1 MPETMP
7 TCTEMGL
14 APDLREEAYRRAYG
28 ENSKNRSFPGRPHTR
43 YWRREVQ
50 LRVRFLDGDPS
61 LHWRV
66 EEAAMAWRSCA
77 NVSFVFGDDP
87 DAEIRVTF
95 GEPAL
100 WSYVGTDALLAPAD
114 QPTMCLGVL
123 TLLSDDHVV
132 RACTLHAFGHVLG
145 LTHAQLGLTGWGD
158 EIPDDV
164 AASVVRIYPYY
175 RSARP
180 REPEMAAPEEPAI
193 PPDSGSL
200 ESFTASAPDLVAEAE
215 LSEERI
221 RLDVATPAQVHV
233 DEPFELAVA
242 VRQPGAPVLA
252 IDDLPDVLSEEGSV
266 FRPADEAIIKY
277 RIEVTGAGC
286 TVEPSHYVILLR
298 KGANSPPRYFQVTP
312 HEAGKQTIIV
322 SAYQEDEAVA
332 AQTRVR
338 IEVQFPVQSPAHLRA
353 GGPVSPGHEDAP
365 VQPADPLKGLG
376 EQLIDE
382 LSKLAVTDSSLGRS
396 SLLDGIPGADSL
408 NRDENIRRLDLYLI
422 VTQLGQRG
430 RLASGQMAI
439 TKLID
444 NALPYASGYEIEEK
458 LRAIRQQLE

>member
-14 APDLREEAYRRAYG
+14 APDLRKEAYRRAYG
-28 ENSKNRSFPGRPHTR
+28 ENSNNRSMPGRRHKR
-43 YWRREVQ
+43 YWRR
-50 LRVRFLDGDPS
+50 RVRLRIRFLNGDPS

-100 WSYVGTDALLAPAD
+100 WSYVGTDALLVPAG

-123 TLLSDDHVV
+123 TPLSDDSTV

-145 LTHAQLGLTGWGD
+145 LTHEQLGATGWGD
-158 EIPDDV
+158 DLTDAV
-164 AASVVRIYPYY
+164 AAFAEEIYG
-175 RSARP
+175 RDRTAWH
-180 REPEMAAPEEPAI
+180 REPEMTAAEEPTTGAGG
-193 PPDSGSL
+193 GSQ
-200 ESFTASAPDLVAEAE
+200 ESFTITPPAPVPTPE

-221 RLDVATPAQVHV
+221 RLDVATPAQVYV
-233 DEPFELAVA
+233 DEPFDLAVA
-242 VRQPGAPVLA
+242 VRQPDAPVLA
-252 IDDLPDVLSEEGSV
+252 IDDLPEVLSEEGSV
-266 FRPADEAIIKY
+266 FRPADEAVIKY
-277 RIEVTGAGC
+277 RIEVTGPDC
-286 TVEPSHYVILLR
+286 TVKPSHYEILLR

-322 SAYQEDEAVA
+322 SAYQQDEAVA

-338 IEVQFPVQSPAHLRA
+338 IEVLISAQTPAPTRTPLVMTSLA
-353 GGPVSPGHEDAP
+353 
-365 VQPADPLKGLG
+365 ADPLKGLKG
-376 EQLIDE
+376 PLVDE
-382 LSKLAVTDSSLGRS
+382 LCKLAVTDSSLGRS

-408 NRDENIRRLDLYLI
+408 NRDENIRRLDLDLI
-422 VTQLGQRG
+422 VTQLAQLG
-430 RLASGQMAI
+430 RLSGGQMAI
-439 TKLID
+439 AKLID
-444 NALPYASGYEIEEK
+444 NALPYASGYEIEER
-458 LRAIRQQLE
+458 LRAIQQQLE